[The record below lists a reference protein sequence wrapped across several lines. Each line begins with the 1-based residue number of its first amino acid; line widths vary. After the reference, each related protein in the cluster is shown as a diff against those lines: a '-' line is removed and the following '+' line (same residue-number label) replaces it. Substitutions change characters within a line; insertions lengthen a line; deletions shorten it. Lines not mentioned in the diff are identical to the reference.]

1 MDNIAPILFLS
12 ERPFMERLVLFLSWS
27 GVRAALMNRKQGG
40 HICCAQYL
48 RSELQV

>member
-1 MDNIAPILFLS
+1 LFLA
-12 ERPFMERLVLFLSWS
+12 ERPFMERLVLFL
-27 GVRAALMNRKQGG
+27 VDPVVQAATMKHALREI

>member
-1 MDNIAPILFLS
+1 MTIHGTAGLVFELVRRSNGRDE
-12 ERPFMERLVLFLSWS
+12 ER
-27 GVRAALMNRKQGG
+27 MNHG